1 MAQETCVEAQA
12 QAQPQ
17 VYTPKY
23 TQEELWMV
31 ANTIEGE
38 ARGVSAQ
45 EMRLVAWCICNRVD
59 NGAWGSTIKEVVTP
73 GQFHG
78 YNPNREVS
86 HSLYMEVAQDVLD
99 EWSVGNNPD
108 IMEPFA
114 PTDGYVYFSGDGKHN
129 WFREEY

>member
-1 MAQETCVEAQA
+1 MAQETSVETQT
-12 QAQPQ
+12 Q

-23 TQEELWMV
+23 TQEELWIV

-38 ARGVSAQ
+38 ARGVSTQ

-86 HSLYMEVAQDVLD
+86 HSIYIDVAQDVLD
-99 EWSVGNNPD
+99 AWSVGAEPD
-108 IMEPFA
+108 TLEPFA
-114 PTDGYVYFSGDGKHN
+114 HTEDYLYFKGDGKHN
-129 WFREEY
+129 WFREVY